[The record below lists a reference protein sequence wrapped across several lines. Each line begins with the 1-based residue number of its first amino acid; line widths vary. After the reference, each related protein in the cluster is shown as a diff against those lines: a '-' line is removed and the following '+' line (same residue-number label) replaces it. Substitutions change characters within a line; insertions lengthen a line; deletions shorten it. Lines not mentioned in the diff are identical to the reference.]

1 MRCVGSRGAGREW
14 LSLRGAL
21 EAFQPWCSQ
30 PCISVV
36 LSSLP
41 HQPAHPQ
48 DTDHAGHRALLVMS
62 PATLQHCVLL
72 AGVLAASWLRALG
85 RGAAHCPFL
94 TSQGH
99 GGPLMAAA

>member
-1 MRCVGSRGAGREW
+1 MCWQQEAGREW

-21 EAFQPWCSQ
+21 EAFQQWHSQ
-30 PCISVV
+30 PCTSLV

-62 PATLQHCVLL
+62 PATLQQCVLT
-72 AGVLAASWLRALG
+72 AGDLAASWLRALG
-85 RGAAHCPFL
+85 RGAARCPFL
-94 TSQGH
+94 TAQGH
-99 GGPLMAAA
+99 GGTLMAAA